1 MQEVSMLPTF
11 PLNTV
16 EQVESF
22 NNLLNDENV
31 WRQFINKISRIGG
44 EGVPKN
50 VRNIMSTIFGYEVA
64 QLYTWTGQKKTL
76 SLKKNRISDAI
87 IASLLKNSKVTI
99 TEIESCM
106 QEWLRRSGDRLRALL
121 KK

>member
-64 QLYTWTGQKKTL
+64 QLYTWTGQK
-76 SLKKNRISDAI
+76 N
-87 IASLLKNSKVTI
+87 NSKATI